1 MCAPALMIINGVL
14 AAASSVYQEQMQ
26 GASYE
31 AQANA
36 ADANRRL
43 SELQAS
49 EALKEGAREEERFHR
64 QAQQYAAAQ
73 EARLAASGA
82 KAAGFVGAA
91 TTLLGTAANVWGA
104 SPIGGAGASNVS
116 AGSEYF
122 RIVKVKLE

>member
-1 MCAPALMIINGVL
+1 MCAPALMIISGVL
-14 AAASSVYQEQMQ
+14 AAASSVYQGQMQ
-26 GASYE
+26 GAAYE

-49 EALKEGAREEERFHR
+49 EALKEGAREDERFSR
-64 QAQQYAAAQ
+64 QARQFAAAQ
-73 EARLAASGA
+73 EARLAGSGA
-82 KAAGFVGAA
+82 KTAGFVGAA

-116 AGSEYF
+116 AGGKYF
-122 RIVKVKLE
+122 KVVKVKT